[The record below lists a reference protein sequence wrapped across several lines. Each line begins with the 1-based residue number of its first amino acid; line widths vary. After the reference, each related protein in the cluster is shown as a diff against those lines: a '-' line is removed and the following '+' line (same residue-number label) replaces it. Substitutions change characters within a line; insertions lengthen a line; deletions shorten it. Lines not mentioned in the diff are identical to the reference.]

1 MSRSRSAKSSPPR
14 LVPAHISVPYS
25 AHTIFRVWLWS
36 TTLRSPLISPCISVP
51 RRLLPRV
58 KLKDEEINVF
68 GQMLMARCPDVY
80 IASTQLYEKLMEPN
94 PRTLQIEYVYNRVR
108 R

>member
-1 MSRSRSAKSSPPR
+1 
-14 LVPAHISVPYS
+14 
-25 AHTIFRVWLWS
+25 
-36 TTLRSPLISPCISVP
+36 
-51 RRLLPRV
+51 
-58 KLKDEEINVF
+58 
-68 GQMLMARCPDVY
+68 MLMARCPDVY